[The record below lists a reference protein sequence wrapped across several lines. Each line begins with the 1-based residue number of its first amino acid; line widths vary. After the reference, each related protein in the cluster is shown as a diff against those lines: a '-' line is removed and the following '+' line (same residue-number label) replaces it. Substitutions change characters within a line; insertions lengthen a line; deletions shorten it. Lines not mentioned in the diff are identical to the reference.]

1 MYKIYSRRRL
11 RIKKPNFKWIK
22 GSKRLKGVGT
32 KNSGKA
38 TKIILI
44 LIIAFETASLILNHI
59 NPIFEQVSKYEAK
72 KLATFVAND
81 QTTKVMQNYNY
92 DSMFT
97 IEKDAEGNVTMINM
111 NMYRVNIIISDIA
124 YYIQEQMKKPENCNI
139 SIPIGNLL
147 GVNLFSGYGPNIKME
162 VVLLGTIETDLR
174 SEFIAKGINQ
184 TLHRVYLQID
194 CPVQILSSYK
204 TIEEKISNQFL
215 VAENV
220 IVGKIPETY
229 YNLESFE
236 NPQDTME
243 AIN

>member
-1 MYKIYSRRRL
+1 MYKIYSR
-11 RIKKPNFKWIK
+11 
-22 GSKRLKGVGT
+22 KRLKIKGI
-32 KNSGKA
+32 KNKGKI

-44 LIIAFETASLILNHI
+44 LIIAFETASLILNYL
-59 NPIFEQVSKYEAK
+59 NPIYEQISKYEAK

-97 IEKDAEGNVTMINM
+97 IQKDAEGNVSLIEM

-124 YYIQEQMKKPENCNI
+124 YYIQEQMKKPEICSV
-139 SIPIGNLL
+139 SIPMGSLT
-147 GVNLFSGYGPNIKME
+147 GVKLFSGFGPNLKMR
-162 VVLLGTIETDLR
+162 VVLLGNVETDLR

-204 TIEEKISNQFL
+204 TVEENISNQFL
-215 VAENV
+215 LAENV
-220 IVGKIPETY
+220 ILGEIPSTY
-229 YNLESFE
+229 YNFE
-236 NPQDTME
+236 GIENANDTLN
-243 AIN
+243 ALD

>member
-11 RIKKPNFKWIK
+11 RIKKPSFKWIK
-22 GSKRLKGVGT
+22 GHKIKNTGLK
-32 KNSGKA
+32 SGGKI
-38 TKIILI
+38 TKIIII
-44 LIIAFETASLILNHI
+44 LIIAFETATLILNYI

-72 KLATFVAND
+72 KFATFVAND

-124 YYIQEQMKKPENCNI
+124 YYIQEQMKKTENCSV
-139 SIPIGNLL
+139 SIPMGNLL
-147 GVNLFSGYGPNIKME
+147 GVNLFSGFGPNIKMK
-162 VVLLGTIETDLR
+162 VVLLGTVETDLR
-174 SEFIAKGINQ
+174 SEFISKGINQ

-204 TIEEKISNQFL
+204 TMEEKISNQFL
-215 VAENV
+215 LAENV

-236 NPQDTME
+236 NPEDTME

>member
-1 MYKIYSRRRL
+1 MYKIYSR
-11 RIKKPNFKWIK
+11 
-22 GSKRLKGVGT
+22 KRLKL
-32 KNSGKA
+32 KNIKNKRKI
-38 TKIILI
+38 TTIILV
-44 LIIAFETASLILNHI
+44 LIIALETATLFLKHI
-59 NPIFEQVSKYEAK
+59 NPIFEQVSTYEAK
-72 KLATFVAND
+72 KLATLIAND

-97 IEKDAEGNVTMINM
+97 VEKDSDGNVSMIQM

-124 YYIQEQMKKPENCNI
+124 YYIQEQMKKPENSSV

-147 GVNLFSGYGPNIKME
+147 GIDLFSGYGPNVKMR
-162 VVLLGTIETDLR
+162 VVLLGSVETDLR

-215 VAENV
+215 LAENV
-220 IVGKIPETY
+220 
-229 YNLESFE
+229 SHFS
-236 NPQDTME
+236 
-243 AIN
+243 

>member
-1 MYKIYSRRRL
+1 MHKIYSR
-11 RIKKPNFKWIK
+11 
-22 GSKRLKGVGT
+22 KRLKI
-32 KNSGKA
+32 KSKGKI
-38 TKIILI
+38 TIIILI
-44 LIIAFETASLILNHI
+44 LIIALETASLLLNYM
-59 NPIFEQVSKYEAK
+59 NPIFKQVSTYEAK
-72 KLATFVAND
+72 KLATIVAND

-92 DSMFT
+92 DSMFS
-97 IEKDAEGNVTMINM
+97 IEKNEEGNVSMIQM

-124 YYIQEQMKKPENCNI
+124 YYIQEEMKRPENA
-139 SIPIGNLL
+139 SVLIPMGNLL
-147 GVNLFSGYGPNIKME
+147 GVDLLSGYGPNIKMK
-162 VVLLGTIETDLR
+162 VVLLGNVETDLR

-215 VAENV
+215 LAENV
-220 IVGKIPETY
+220 IVGEIPSTY

>member
-1 MYKIYSRRRL
+1 MYKIYSRKRL
-11 RIKKPNFKWIK
+11 RVKNFKNK
-22 GSKRLKGVGT
+22 GKI
-32 KNSGKA
+32 

-44 LIIAFETASLILNHI
+44 LVIAFETAELLLNHI
-59 NPIFEQVSKYEAK
+59 NPIFERISIYEAK

-92 DSMFT
+92 DSMFS
-97 IEKDAEGNVTMINM
+97 IEKDADGNVSMIQM

-124 YYIQEQMKKPENCNI
+124 YYIQEQMKKPENCSV
-139 SIPIGNLL
+139 SIPMGNVL
-147 GVNLFSGYGPNIKME
+147 GIDLFSGYGPNIKMK
-162 VVLLGTIETDLR
+162 VVLLGTVETDLR

-204 TIEEKISNQFL
+204 TMEENISNQFL
-215 VAENV
+215 LAENV
-220 IVGKIPETY
+220 IVGQIPSTY

-236 NPQDTME
+236 NPVDTME